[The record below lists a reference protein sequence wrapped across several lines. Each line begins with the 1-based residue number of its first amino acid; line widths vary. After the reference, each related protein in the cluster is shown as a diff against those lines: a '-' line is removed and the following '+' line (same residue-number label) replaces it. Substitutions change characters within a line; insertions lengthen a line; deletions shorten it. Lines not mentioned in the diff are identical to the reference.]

1 MALPPRNISKDERE
15 IKMPLSPGAG
25 VPALVTVGACDP
37 QGGFRHTEDKRL
49 ENMNELLLEA
59 GADSGAVDSMG
70 NSVLW
75 YLERNEQ
82 LTTDERQSLHTLLGS
97 QP

>member
-1 MALPPRNISKDERE
+1 
-15 IKMPLSPGAG
+15 
-25 VPALVTVGACDP
+25 
-37 QGGFRHTEDKRL
+37 
-49 ENMNELLLEA
+49 MNELLLEA